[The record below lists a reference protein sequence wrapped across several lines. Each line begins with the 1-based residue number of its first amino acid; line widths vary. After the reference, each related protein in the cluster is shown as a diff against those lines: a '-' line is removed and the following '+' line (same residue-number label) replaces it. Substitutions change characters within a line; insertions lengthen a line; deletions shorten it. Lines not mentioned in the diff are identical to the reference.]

1 MSIIEITKEPGVSDL
16 PLRAKAHFARALAA
30 ERNGGSYTVTGV
42 QPITRTAEEWLKEAI
57 LAEAN
62 PN

>member
-30 ERNGGSYTVTGV
+30 ERNGGSY
-42 QPITRTAEEWLKEAI
+42 ITRTAEEWLKEAI